1 MSKRM
6 FQTKHLL
13 AFTLLDSFPFCVSLF
28 SHGALLRSLYTNG
41 PKSSS
46 SLSMSHAAEAK
57 IDYKKRIL
65 YSSYTSCHL
74 GFDDDA
80 IIII

>member
-1 MSKRM
+1 
-6 FQTKHLL
+6 
-13 AFTLLDSFPFCVSLF
+13 
-28 SHGALLRSLYTNG
+28 
-41 PKSSS
+41 
-46 SLSMSHAAEAK
+46 MSHAAEAK